1 MVKLTTEVFDIGGR
15 KVEITRVPPRMR
27 TRVTFRDM
35 EAKPEEQALF
45 ELRVDGAFVAR
56 VKRPFGKGR
65 QPFKLERLGD
75 GYSVSGIGEREVFIP
90 VAQRP
95 YTLEKIA
102 AMAVELRN
110 AVTRGVSSLPT
121 ADELQ
126 AYLKKESDQ
135 RRIERAERETRDK
148 REKDKRAADRA
159 AEDAAVNDLI
169 GGLKSIEERI
179 GSELTNYEMNALR
192 MAISKHEKDRETVI
206 SHRMAFEGDEFK
218 GR

>member
-1 MVKLTTEVFDIGGR
+1 
-15 KVEITRVPPRMR
+15 
-27 TRVTFRDM
+27 
-35 EAKPEEQALF
+35 
-45 ELRVDGAFVAR
+45 
-56 VKRPFGKGR
+56 
-65 QPFKLERLGD
+65 
-75 GYSVSGIGEREVFIP
+75 
-90 VAQRP
+90 
-95 YTLEKIA
+95 
-102 AMAVELRN
+102 MAVELRN

-179 GSELTNYEMNALR
+179 GSELTNYEMNAVR